1 MTPSTTHR
9 VPLEIPLPDEAGTL
23 TIDRAWP
30 AQDGALVV
38 EGTDPVGRCR
48 AGRIDP
54 EGIAT
59 VTPHRHDA
67 RLPGLSSMRGTLL
80 VHRLGNRAVLRDE
93 EAGRYVKVTRP
104 GKAARIHRA
113 TRPLAGALS
122 SAGFETADESL
133 SASGDII
140 YARAVAGSLIAHLD
154 PDAWGL
160 ALAAFERSW
169 GSFATQAV
177 PSRRASSPRTPLA
190 THTAAD
196 EASILAAWLEK
207 LRAYDPLRLSAA
219 TTRLFVERVERSCQK
234 LTADARRA
242 GALAHRDLH
251 DGQLL
256 FDPDSRRLAVLDLDT
271 AALTEPELDLANLL
285 AHLDFA
291 AFTGTISSP
300 MRDQAHAMIER
311 LQLAVGGDPKRFA
324 CYRTAAEHRIAC
336 VWAFRPRSHDRATAW
351 LAGDR

>member
-1 MTPSTTHR
+1 MTPSATHR
-9 VPLEIPLPDEAGTL
+9 VPLEIPIPDAGCTL
-23 TIDRAWP
+23 AIERAWP
-30 AQDGALVV
+30 APNGALVV

-48 AGRIDP
+48 AGSIDA

-59 VTPHRHDA
+59 VTPHRHDT
-67 RLPGLSSMRGTLL
+67 RLPGLSSTRGTLL
-80 VHRLGNRAVLRDE
+80 VHRLGKRAVLRDD

-104 GKAARIHRA
+104 GKAARIHQA

-133 SASGDII
+133 DASGDLIH
-140 YARAVAGSLIAHLD
+140 ARAVAGSLIAHLD

-169 GSFATQAV
+169 GSFATKAV
-177 PSRRASSPRTPLA
+177 HVPRASSPTTPLA

-196 EASILAAWLEK
+196 EASILAAWLDK
-207 LRAYDPLRLSAA
+207 LRAFDPLRLSAA
-219 TTRLFVERVERSCQK
+219 TTRLFVERVERSCQE

-291 AFTGTISSP
+291 AFTGSISRP

-311 LQLAVGGDPKRFA
+311 LQLAVGGDPERFA
-324 CYRTAAEHRIAC
+324 CYRTTAEHRIAC

-351 LAGDR
+351 LAGER